1 MSEEPVLR
9 PEEVAGVLAGEE
21 DAVERP
27 QSDGEPQ
34 PYSLREPVAFSAAA
48 EIQARDRLERV
59 VAVLAE
65 RLGAGGEGG
74 IKVALE
80 GFQQQRA
87 AAALSVLPGPVW
99 VVPLVAEH
107 RGGIAL
113 ALQPAVAV
121 ALMDRALGGP
131 GDPVEEG
138 REPTSLEGRVVSRV
152 WGAIAEEIG
161 SILEAPLSP
170 VDVVTGRIPDRV
182 AASGET
188 VGVSPLRFTIGESD
202 HASLLLASA
211 SLLIPSAAGRKQE
224 KQSIGPLAP
233 LLDRVPITFR
243 PVIPAGRVALG
254 DLSALESGALLK
266 FDVRADATIE
276 LRVGETG
283 VARGRIHQETETTV
297 FKVQTRVGSDPAE
310 ESHG

>member
-1 MSEEPVLR
+1 
-9 PEEVAGVLAGEE
+9 
-21 DAVERP
+21 
-27 QSDGEPQ
+27 
-34 PYSLREPVAFSAAA
+34 
-48 EIQARDRLERV
+48 
-59 VAVLAE
+59 
-65 RLGAGGEGG
+65 
-74 IKVALE
+74 
-80 GFQQQRA
+80 
-87 AAALSVLPGPVW
+87 
-99 VVPLVAEH
+99 
-107 RGGIAL
+107 
-113 ALQPAVAV
+113 
-121 ALMDRALGGP
+121 
-131 GDPVEEG
+131 
-138 REPTSLEGRVVSRV
+138 
-152 WGAIAEEIG
+152 
-161 SILEAPLSP
+161 
-170 VDVVTGRIPDRV
+170 
-182 AASGET
+182 